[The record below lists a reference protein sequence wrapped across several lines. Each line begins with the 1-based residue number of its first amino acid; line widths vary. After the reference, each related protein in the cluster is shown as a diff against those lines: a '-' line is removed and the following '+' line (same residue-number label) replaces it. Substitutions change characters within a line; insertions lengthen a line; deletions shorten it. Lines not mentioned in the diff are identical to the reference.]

1 MQIKRRN
8 MWPSECPFLCVFF
21 SFFSF
26 LFHFFF
32 LSGFSRF
39 SKRFP
44 SSLGRNR
51 NDFECYLVWPEI
63 SLAAGQGS
71 HRTHDMRHSP
81 GGRGKRWVSSSS
93 RCLGLH
99 LPLPCPVPPSRKW
112 CVIYRQIVLC
122 RGEVLLQCQ
131 QPKSDSTDLLMS
143 SSSY

>member
-8 MWPSECPFLCVFF
+8 MWPSECPFLCFF
-21 SFFSF
+21 SSF
-26 LFHFFF
+26 LFHFF
-32 LSGFSRF
+32 SGFFSYVFHRF
-39 SKRFP
+39 LLAQQP
-44 SSLGRNR
+44 GRNR

-71 HRTHDMRHSP
+71 HRTHDTRHSP
-81 GGRGKRWVSSSS
+81 RGREGKAMAQQQVFGVALVPALPRS
-93 RCLGLH
+93 RS
-99 LPLPCPVPPSRKW
+99 PRKW

>member
-1 MQIKRRN
+1 MAKRV
-8 MWPSECPFLCVFF
+8 SFSVFF
-21 SFFSF
+21 SSF
-26 LFHFFF
+26 LFHFF
-32 LSGFSRF
+32 SGFFSYVFHRF
-39 SKRFP
+39 LLAQQP
-44 SSLGRNR
+44 GRNR

-71 HRTHDMRHSP
+71 HRTHDTRHSP
-81 GGRGKRWVSSSS
+81 GGRRAKRWLSS

-99 LPLPCPVPPSRKW
+99 LSPPLPCCPRKW